1 MKKVSIPILMLLA
14 MVCLIIGMTGCSKD
28 SDEVAELEQ
37 EVLDQQGTDY
47 LADSSSDAGGEGVAV
62 AGETDEY
69 AMTPEAAP
77 EEDRPAPMPSRPAG
91 SGYTVQVAAGTN
103 PVYAREQVN
112 LFLDRGYE
120 AYVTEIQVE
129 GETFYRIRIGNY
141 ETLTEARAMAMEL
154 HDKFSVSF
162 WIDQNI

>member
-1 MKKVSIPILMLLA
+1 MKQVSIPILMLLA
-14 MVCLIIGMTGCSKD
+14 ALCLTIGMIGCSKD
-28 SDEVAELEQ
+28 ADEVAELEQ

-47 LADSSSDAGGEGVAV
+47 LADSSAEAGGEVATAV
-62 AGETDEY
+62 GESDEY
-69 AMTPEAAP
+69 AMTPETTP
-77 EEDRPAPMPSRPAG
+77 EEDESTPMPSRPEG
-91 SGYTVQVAAGTN
+91 TGYTVQVAAGTN

-112 LFLDRGYE
+112 LFIDRGYE
-120 AYVTEIQVE
+120 AYVTETLVE

-141 ETLTEARAMAMEL
+141 ETITEAKTVAMEL